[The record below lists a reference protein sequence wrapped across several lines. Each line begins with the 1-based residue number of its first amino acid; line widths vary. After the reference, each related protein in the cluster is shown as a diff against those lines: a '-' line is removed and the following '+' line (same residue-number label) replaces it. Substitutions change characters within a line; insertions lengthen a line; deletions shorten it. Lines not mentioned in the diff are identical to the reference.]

1 MNRTIS
7 KLMAVIIF
15 LTATAINLNAN
26 KALIETAATS
36 ISGKVID
43 QETKMPVEYASIAI
57 YSAKDSTLVT
67 GTITDIDG
75 NFKITGLNPG
85 EYYIQV
91 NFVGFEKKET
101 EKISIS
107 SRRLTVN
114 VGEIG
119 LKPASLEL
127 EGVIVAAERSRVEY
141 KIDKRVINVDKDL
154 TAKGGTAATALE
166 NTPSVQVDPQ
176 GNVTLRGSSDFIV
189 LIDGKPSVLK
199 GSDALKQIP
208 AAAVKQIEVI
218 TNPSAKYESD
228 GQAGIIN
235 VIMQKDKMLGLNGN
249 VSLAYG
255 NTHKRTG
262 NVLLNYRVKKVNFF
276 GGVDLS
282 DNNFESS
289 LDMNNRTM
297 LNNDTIK
304 FLQSGLQFNQN
315 YNLSFK
321 GGVDIDIN
329 DKNSMSFSG
338 NVGNQSY
345 DRGVNSDIHNWN
357 ISYST
362 DNYSTSRNLNDVSG
376 FVTGANADFTHKFKE
391 NHNIS
396 ISGTFFSWDGSDK
409 NSLNHMFTD
418 DNFVETTIASKL
430 KYQKDD
436 YNFNYRVNLDY
447 KQPIK
452 QGTLEA
458 GAQFRYEDRDE
469 DYFFQNYDVN
479 TDNWS
484 INTDYTYNL
493 QYRNSIYSGYATYSN
508 KIWDIGYQVGART
521 EYFDRE
527 IKNSNSTEPIVYSKF
542 MLYPSVHL
550 SKEINKKHQLQLS
563 YSRRINRPMPF
574 LLNDIPQY
582 VDPNNIFMGSPYMK
596 PEFTD
601 AYEFNYRVVLS
612 KVTISAQ
619 SYYRNTTNVFTPIR
633 TMRNDGIMIHQLT
646 NANQQVAFGE
656 EIGLDFKIAKWWQL
670 STGANIYHF
679 KLNTLVNSTENEKE
693 TNTWDARV
701 VSNFNLKWGT
711 RIQAVGYYRAA
722 SVDANGDVSGFY
734 VANLAVNQPIMK
746 GKGSIGVSVRNIFDS
761 VKLNINF
768 DSPTFDNNYTVRGEG
783 PVVMLNFSYRFNNFQ
798 NKNRGRADDASFK
811 GGGAF

>member
-15 LTATAINLNAN
+15 LTATAINLNA
-26 KALIETAATS
+26 KTALIETAATS

-101 EKISIS
+101 EKISLS
-107 SRRLTVN
+107 NRKLSVN

-119 LKPASLEL
+119 LKPANLEL

-338 NVGNQSY
+338 NLGNQSY

-418 DNFVETTIASKL
+418 DKFVETTIASKL

-479 TDNWS
+479 TDSWS

-527 IKNSNSTEPIVYSKF
+527 IKNSNSTKPIVYSKF

-550 SKEINKKHQLQLS
+550 SKELNKKHQLQLS

>member
-101 EKISIS
+101 EKISLS
-107 SRRLTVN
+107 NRKLSVN
-114 VGEIG
+114 IGEIG
-119 LKPASLEL
+119 LKPANLEL

-338 NVGNQSY
+338 NLGNQSY

-418 DNFVETTIASKL
+418 DKFVETTIASKL

-479 TDNWS
+479 TDSWS

-550 SKEINKKHQLQLS
+550 SKELNKKHQLQLS

>member
-15 LTATAINLNAN
+15 LTATAINLNA
-26 KALIETAATS
+26 KTALIETAATS

-101 EKISIS
+101 EKISLS
-107 SRRLTVN
+107 NRKLSVN

-119 LKPASLEL
+119 LKPANLEL

-338 NVGNQSY
+338 NLGNQSY

-418 DNFVETTIASKL
+418 DKFVETTIASKL

-479 TDNWS
+479 TDSWS

-550 SKEINKKHQLQLS
+550 SKELNKKHQLQLS

-783 PVVMLNFSYRFNNFQ
+783 SVVMLNFSYRFNNFQ

>member
-1 MNRTIS
+1 MNKIIL
-7 KLMAVIIF
+7 KLMVVALL
-15 LTATAINLNAN
+15 LTTIAKNLDA
-26 KALIETAATS
+26 KTYLIETAATS

-101 EKISIS
+101 EKISLS
-107 SRRLTVN
+107 NRRLTIN

-262 NVLLNYRVKKVNFF
+262 NILLNYRVKKVNFF

-338 NVGNQSY
+338 NLGNQSY

-376 FVTGANADFTHKFKE
+376 FVTGANADYTHKFKE

-469 DYFFQNYDVN
+469 NYFFQNYDVN
-479 TDNWS
+479 TDTWS
-484 INTDYTYNL
+484 INSDYTYNL

-508 KIWDIGYQVGART
+508 KIWEIGYQIGART

-527 IKNSNSTEPIVYSKF
+527 IKNTNSTEPITYSKF
-542 MLYPSVHL
+542 MLYPSLHL

-746 GKGSIGVSVRNIFDS
+746 GKGSVGVSVRNIFDS

-768 DSPTFDNNYTVRGEG
+768 DSPTFDNKYSVRGEG

>member
-7 KLMAVIIF
+7 KLMAVIIIF
-15 LTATAINLNAN
+15 ATTAINLNA
-26 KALIETAATS
+26 KESLTETAATS

-43 QETKMPVEYASIAI
+43 QETRMPVEYASIAI

-127 EGVIVAAERSRVEY
+127 EGVIVAAERSRVEC

-262 NVLLNYRVKKVNFF
+262 NILLNYRVKKVNFF

-338 NVGNQSY
+338 NLGNQSY

-479 TDNWS
+479 TDSWS

>member
-15 LTATAINLNAN
+15 LTATAINLNAK

-101 EKISIS
+101 EKISLS
-107 SRRLTVN
+107 NRRLTVN

-338 NVGNQSY
+338 NLGNQSY

-508 KIWDIGYQVGART
+508 KIWDIDYQFGART

>member
-101 EKISIS
+101 EKISLS
-107 SRRLTVN
+107 NRKLSVN

-119 LKPASLEL
+119 LKPANLEL

-338 NVGNQSY
+338 NLGNQSY

-418 DNFVETTIASKL
+418 DKFVETTIASKL

-479 TDNWS
+479 TDSWS

-550 SKEINKKHQLQLS
+550 SKELNKKHQLQLS

>member
-315 YNLSFK
+315 YNLIFK

-338 NVGNQSY
+338 NLGNQSY

-479 TDNWS
+479 TDSWS

-542 MLYPSVHL
+542 MLYPSIHL

-582 VDPNNIFMGSPYMK
+582 VDPNNIFRGSPYMK

>member
-15 LTATAINLNAN
+15 LTATAINLNA
-26 KALIETAATS
+26 KTALIETAATS

-101 EKISIS
+101 EKISLS
-107 SRRLTVN
+107 NRKLSVN

-119 LKPASLEL
+119 LKPANLEL

-338 NVGNQSY
+338 NLGNQSY

-418 DNFVETTIASKL
+418 DKFVETTIASKL

-479 TDNWS
+479 TDSWS

-550 SKEINKKHQLQLS
+550 SKELNKKHQLQLS